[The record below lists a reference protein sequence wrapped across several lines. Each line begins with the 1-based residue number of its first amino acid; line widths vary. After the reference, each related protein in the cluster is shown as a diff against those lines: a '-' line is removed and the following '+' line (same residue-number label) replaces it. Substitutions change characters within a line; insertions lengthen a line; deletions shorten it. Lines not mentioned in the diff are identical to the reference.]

1 MFAVSNP
8 NRCHLKLTFSDND
21 NYAEN
26 SKLISFT
33 VLVILSGTGTIL
45 VDHDFL
51 FTVRHPNKIY
61 SVLMLFAIAKHSC
74 GQMLIVEAFL
84 YVTVLYSFI
93 HSSFLWK
100 RFSSCQLDM
109 SGILYFKSSNEWIKV
124 MSVSI
129 RNLTKPKETLFWCE
143 HCPNKI

>member
-74 GQMLIVEAFL
+74 GRMLIVEAFL

-109 SGILYFKSSNEWIKV
+109 SGILY
-124 MSVSI
+124 
-129 RNLTKPKETLFWCE
+129 
-143 HCPNKI
+143 